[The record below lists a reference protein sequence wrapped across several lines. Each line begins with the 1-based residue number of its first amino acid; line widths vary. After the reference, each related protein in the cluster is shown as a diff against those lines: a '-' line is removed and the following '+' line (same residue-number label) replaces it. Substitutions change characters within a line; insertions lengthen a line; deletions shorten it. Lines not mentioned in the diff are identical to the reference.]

1 MIDSHAHLTDKA
13 FAGDDG
19 VLSRAKAAGVK
30 EVVTL
35 GWNAESSEQAMRFA
49 EKHEGVYFAAGV
61 HPSDCEEFDNGVI
74 DRLLKTFQSK
84 KCIAVGEIG
93 LDYHYLP
100 YDEQKQKETFKK
112 QIEIAYGA
120 GLPFIV
126 HSREASK
133 DVTDI
138 IRESAERGLT
148 GRGFLM
154 HCYSESKESAKEYL
168 KRGAYFAFGGAV
180 TFKNAKKEDVV
191 RAIPLDRVLC
201 ETDCPYMAPVPMRGK
216 VNEPAYVAF
225 VYEKLAEIYGITVE
239 KLAGITEEN
248 FHALFDRT

>member
-13 FAGDDG
+13 FACDDG
-19 VLSRAKAAGVK
+19 VLLRAKNAGVNT
-30 EVVTL
+30 VVTL
-35 GWNAESSEQAMRFA
+35 GWNVESSEQAMRFA
-49 EKHEGVYFAAGV
+49 EENEGVYFASGV

-100 YDEQKQKETFKK
+100 YDEQKQKDAFKK
-112 QIEIAYGA
+112 QIEIAD
-120 GLPFIV
+120 GLNFPFIV

-138 IRESAERGLT
+138 IRESAEKGLIR
-148 GRGFLM
+148 RGFLM
-154 HCYSESKESAKEYL
+154 HCYSESKESAQEYL

-180 TFKNAKKEDVV
+180 TFKNAKKDDIV
-191 RAIPLDRVLC
+191 RSIPPDRVLC

-216 VNEPAYVAF
+216 VNEPAYDAF
-225 VYEKLAEIYGITVE
+225 VYEKLAEIYGISVE
-239 KLAGITEEN
+239 KLAELTEEN
-248 FHALFDRT
+248 FHRLFERA